1 MPRFPITLDGHTIRN
16 YAEAMEAIDELQSE
30 LDGGEISNYQRMLF
44 RDFIDQ
50 LRYILA
56 TE

>member
-1 MPRFPITLDGHTIRN
+1 MPRFPITIDGLTLHN
-16 YAEAMEAIDELQSE
+16 YVEAIEAIDEVQSE
-30 LDGGEISNYQRMLF
+30 LDSGEISNYQRMLF
-44 RDFIDQ
+44 RDFIDN

>member
-1 MPRFPITLDGHTIRN
+1 MPRFPITVDGHTIHN
-16 YAEAMEAIDELQSE
+16 YVEAVEAIDELQSE
-30 LDGGEISNYQRMLF
+30 LDSGEISNYQRMLF
-44 RDFIDQ
+44 RDFVDQ

>member
-16 YAEAMEAIDELQSE
+16 YVDAMEAIDELQSE
-30 LDGGEISNYQRMLF
+30 LDGGEISNYQRMVF

>member
-1 MPRFPITLDGHTIRN
+1 MPRFPITIDGLTLRN
-16 YAEAMEAIDELQSE
+16 YVEAMEAIDELQSE
-30 LDGGEISNYQRMLF
+30 LDSGETSNYQRMLF

>member
-1 MPRFPITLDGHTIRN
+1 MPRFPITIDGLTLHN
-16 YAEAMEAIDELQSE
+16 YVEAMEAIDELQSE
-30 LDGGEISNYQRMLF
+30 LDGGEISDYQRMLF